1 MALEP
6 IDLLKERLSEMKQV
20 DCKQENFVLLKKY
33 YELTIRFLELYGV
46 KKPYTSRKLSEK
58 DIERLNVMLD
68 HGSATKY
75 SYQYNVSTQSISFAK
90 KNKLKPQYK

>member
-33 YELTIRFLELYGV
+33 YELTIDFLELYNI
-46 KKPYTSRKLSEK
+46 KKPYTCRKLSDK
-58 DIERLNVMLD
+58 DIKRIKRLLK
-68 HGSATKY
+68 HGNAAKL
-75 SYQYNVSTQSISFAK
+75 SYQYNISTQSISFAK